1 MKHNNTEVQNMTFDG
16 QEVYAW
22 IHNGVEVYNGELVV
36 YDATVS
42 YDTTYMTVNLVS
54 ENVNKTD
61 YFTSD
66 GLELVVSSDRGANP
80 PYSKSGSVAM
90 VKLSQLAKKYKY
102 ARVKLYTVAYAS
114 YGTSDITF
122 NGGNI
127 NSVSTGNSAK
137 EVTVT
142 MDLASVLNGTVAASV
157 VNNSSNTD
165 YYSKAQVRL
174 VNVTL
179 MNKL

>member
-1 MKHNNTEVQNMTFDG
+1 MRVRTGGKDVWNN
-16 QEVYAW
+16 
-22 IHNGVEVYNGELVV
+22 ELVV

-42 YDTTYMTVNLVS
+42 YNETYMTVNLVS
-54 ENVNKTD
+54 ENVNKAD

-102 ARVKLYTVAYAS
+102 AKVKLYTVAYAS

-122 NGGNI
+122 NGSTV
-127 NSVSTGNSAK
+127 NSVSSSSSPK

-142 MDLASVLNGTVAASV
+142 MDLASILNGTVGISV

-165 YYSKAQVRL
+165 WFSKGQVRL

-179 MNKL
+179 TNK

>member
-1 MKHNNTEVQNMTFDG
+1 MFIGDKEIT
-16 QEVYAW
+16 
-22 IHNGVEVYNGELVV
+22 GVHLGDKDYSGAFLGDKEIWVDELVV

-42 YDTTYMTVNLVS
+42 YNETYMTVNLVS
-54 ENVNKTD
+54 ENVNKAD

-66 GLELVVSSDRGANP
+66 GLELLVESARGTTP

-102 ARVKLYTVAYAS
+102 AKVKLYTVAYAS

-122 NGGNI
+122 NGSNI
-127 NSVSTGNSAK
+127 NSVSTGSSAK
-137 EVTVT
+137 EVTMT

-179 MNKL
+179 TNK